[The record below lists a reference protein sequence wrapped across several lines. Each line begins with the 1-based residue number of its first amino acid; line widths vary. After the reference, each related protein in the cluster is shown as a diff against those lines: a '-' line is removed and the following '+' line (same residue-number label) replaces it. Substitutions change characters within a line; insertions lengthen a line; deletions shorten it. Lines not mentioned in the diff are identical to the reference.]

1 MGQVNKETQ
10 SSRRYSKSYNSGI
23 KPIYIF
29 GQHYDVKQSF
39 KIFLKGAEQGAEKL
53 LKLFLL
59 FFIQRVCQLFINMV
73 IPLL

>member
-10 SSRRYSKSYNSGI
+10 SSRRYSKSYNAGI

-29 GQHYDVKQSF
+29 GQHYDVKPSF
-39 KIFLKGAEQGAEKL
+39 NIFLKGAEKL
-53 LKLFLL
+53 LLFLL